1 MANVIL
7 TASAGIAVKQ
17 TAGDAGQKYF
27 AAVFIFDFIQAAF
40 STAITQR
47 FPFIDRHLGKRFF
60 LPKFCAKA
68 AEDNGLVIRPLGGNR
83 VAVCPP
89 LIIETTHVD
98 ELIEKFG
105 AALNL
110 TLDWVTAEKL
120 A

>member
-1 MANVIL
+1 
-7 TASAGIAVKQ
+7 
-17 TAGDAGQKYF
+17 
-27 AAVFIFDFIQAAF
+27 
-40 STAITQR
+40 
-47 FPFIDRHLGKRFF
+47 
-60 LPKFCAKA
+60 
-68 AEDNGLVIRPLGGNR
+68 LVIRPLGGNR